1 MERHKHHSLLHFLDR
16 SQHSAHV
23 YLEALQAIEQKLR
36 ACHEW
41 PDELPRME
49 NPEFLN
55 MMLLDGCFLL
65 ELHRTKEDCD
75 TTGYADD
82 DSVFGPARAD
92 FFADNMIH
100 DLMLLENQIPLLVLR
115 TLLGERVSR
124 YADSGD
130 RAGSLG
136 MHPLHIYQMSVLWG
150 DEAEVEKELK
160 NPEPYHKKI
169 NFDGRVLKLPYAI
182 ITSSQC
188 WYRSLEKLSVNSCTQ
203 VPHLCD
209 NFFRDLC
216 QNLIGIVITL
226 IV

>member
-82 DSVFGPARAD
+82 DSVFGPTRAD

-115 TLLGERVSR
+115 TLLGER
-124 YADSGD
+124 
-130 RAGSLG
+130 L
-136 MHPLHIYQMSVLWG
+136 P
-150 DEAEVEKELK
+150 
-160 NPEPYHKKI
+160 
-169 NFDGRVLKLPYAI
+169 GRRGA
-182 ITSSQC
+182 
-188 WYRSLEKLSVNSCTQ
+188 
-203 VPHLCD
+203 
-209 NFFRDLC
+209 
-216 QNLIGIVITL
+216 
-226 IV
+226 